1 MSRIKTYILTPN
13 FHLTTTPSSPYHPF
27 LGNIIADPLHPT
39 MCILD
44 KLAEAPRNAKSIQEA
59 EASYTSSTSRSG
71 KVSIWSTFL
80 AVASAEVG
88 AETGGGR
95 SVKYTMSGGIETR
108 YFEPT
113 DSEVSARVQ
122 ASARIQ
128 AAMNAGL
135 WGRTPVYI
143 VTGIKIARGFAYEE
157 STSRNFGVN
166 VGGSAPV
173 EVSGEVSLGAKV
185 DGKWGR
191 EERREGRM
199 EEGVDVVF
207 AYQVHVVG
215 VKGWRERSK
224 RVETG
229 VWRSRHAFLGE
240 GEEGEEE
247 EGMEVGEATK
257 EVMVELGL
265 EEGRDMKVQEVDNK
279 GEACVCILPNV
290 NDSAALPVY

>member
-13 FHLTTTPSSPYHPF
+13 FHLTTSPSSPYHPF

-44 KLAEAPRNAKSIQEA
+44 KLAEAPRNI
-59 EASYTSSTSRSG
+59 G
-71 KVSIWSTFL
+71 KVSIWSIFL
-80 AVASAEVG
+80 TMASAKVDMEAGG
-88 AETGGGR
+88 AR
-95 SVKYTMSGGIETR
+95 SMKYTIASGIETR

-122 ASARIQ
+122 ASACVQ
-128 AAMNAGL
+128 AAINAGL
-135 WGRTPVYI
+135 WGRTLVYI
-143 VTGIKIARGFAYEE
+143 VTGIKIVWGFAYEE
-157 STSRNFGVN
+157 SISRNFRVN
-166 VGGSAPV
+166 VGGCV
-173 EVSGEVSLGAKV
+173 TVGVSGEMSLGAEV
-185 DGKWGR
+185 DGNRGR

-199 EEGVDVVF
+199 GEGVDVVF

-224 RVETG
+224 RVETE
-229 VWRSRHAFLGE
+229 VWRSRHAFLGD

-247 EGMEVGEATK
+247 ERMEVCEATK
-257 EVMVELGL
+257 EVMVELGM
-265 EEGRDMKVQEVDNK
+265 EEGRDMKFHEVDDK

-290 NDSAALPVY
+290 NNLEALPVY